1 MVPSSQPPCVFLR
14 PPHCQQSLLVLWP
27 HPSSAPS
34 QLLSPKL
41 TCPPAEVF
49 SHQSLKFI
57 LPHIQYSLSSHDFF
71 FPVFRGSTHWPL
83 LLPITWLTF
92 TSLAIPL
99 SFCGPLFQSFSWQ
112 DRKLP
117 FLLSFNPV
125 RILQEPVYVCSHS
138 AKCTNRP
145 SSKWQVVWWIDSLI
159 STAVFQILPHS
170 PNHAHPHPVS
180 YLPSH
185 SQQVASPIF

>member
-71 FPVFRGSTHWPL
+71 FPVLEVQHIDLSYYQSPGSPSLPWLFHLVSVVHYFSHFLDKIVNSLSFCPSTLSEFCRSQFMYVHTQPSAQTDPHQSDKLFGGSTH
-83 LLPITWLTF
+83 
-92 TSLAIPL
+92 
-99 SFCGPLFQSFSWQ
+99 
-112 DRKLP
+112 
-117 FLLSFNPV
+117 
-125 RILQEPVYVCSHS
+125 
-138 AKCTNRP
+138 
-145 SSKWQVVWWIDSLI
+145 
-159 STAVFQILPHS
+159 
-170 PNHAHPHPVS
+170 
-180 YLPSH
+180 
-185 SQQVASPIF
+185 